1 MLIFYFRKTRPFL
14 FASLL
19 PTKLADKSKLRN
31 ELIVYRLINLLISS
45 LVSHANITPSGHAA
59 ELGGSLG
66 KLVSDETSSG
76 SGSSSET
83 SSPLDSPRHSPSLSI
98 VSTPSPRKAGIYD
111 SDETDALN
119 FTDFSKPMNGK
130 LPLRAWGNPVFS
142 WQVHPC
148 HEKTRQGRDWASS
161 STRWRRHQRS
171 SDLAQR

>member
-1 MLIFYFRKTRPFL
+1 VSKLLSALLVGANKLLKSKRRFSFHFTGL
-14 FASLL
+14 FAL
-19 PTKLADKSKLRN
+19 PTRVSDKSKLRN
-31 ELIVYRLINLLISS
+31 ELIVNQLINLLISS
-45 LVSHANITPSGHAA
+45 LFSHAKLRLFSGHAA

-130 LPLRAWGNPVFS
+130 LSIPR
-142 WQVHPC
+142 
-148 HEKTRQGRDWASS
+148 
-161 STRWRRHQRS
+161 
-171 SDLAQR
+171 